1 MEAAWLGSELN
12 LDSSASELSY
22 FDKPRAQ
29 STGIHLKAAAKG
41 KAPCQ
46 GQCVAG
52 SRKGDSAVPAASTAA

>member
-1 MEAAWLGSELN
+1 MAAAWLGSELN

-41 KAPCQ
+41 KTPCQ